1 MNTSINYPTF
11 RYNNESLVLLPGS
24 RFTKKELISRL
35 HQMNIDSSNIQDKN
49 SLVNLYESS
58 LHNNLN
64 KTKILDK
71 LRKDTE
77 ILNSKLGISQRQ
89 SLQASN
95 MNTMS
100 NNSKSKVINITTEVK
115 PFTTINNNNNDNANN
130 NNIREINMKNRGEVT
145 YNPLM
150 SHNSNVQSNKTSRF
164 GGYSNNDNN
173 DNRNSYNDNYL
184 NSGNFQ
190 NNNNLS
196 NNSSKRYTNTG
207 NAYYNNQNESN
218 YQNNF
223 DNSMNTGMNNNNNI
237 LNKSNMNNMNNILN
251 KSNMNNMNNNN
262 DMYRS
267 RAYNN
272 NNNNNNNSQ
281 YYAQGANTDIN
292 TSNSNRYNPVNNR
305 NSNRYSN
312 DSNNNY
318 SARPSQYQDESIFAS
333 GNNTNPYRSNNLNT
347 TNYTTNYASTN
358 NNSVMNMNNNNQNRM
373 VTDSQ
378 REPVLSTGE
387 FRMQNNSNIR
397 QREPDEE
404 SNFSIFSTFK
414 NSPLFKDREE
424 ICKNLIISLIIIIF
438 AIVTLSLAI
447 KFWDSITNFFYEF
460 FNMLLDPRRLIVDG
474 IFGFISSLFFGS
486 IHYFYITF
494 PLIAIIIFLVIYI
507 RKYNIKKNCE
517 KIYKKM
523 YQDLVNGQNNNEM
536 NFIYEDDLYKK
547 YAANFGIS
555 EKEFKR
561 SYLPVLNKMRRREN
575 KMKVSEQRDNNGKK
589 VVFWH
594 LNNN

>member
-1 MNTSINYPTF
+1 MNSSINYPTF

-64 KTKILDK
+64 KTKIIDK

-115 PFTTINNNNNDNANN
+115 PFTAINNNISNADNNANN

-190 NNNNLS
+190 NNNNNLS

-207 NAYYNNQNESN
+207 NVYYNNQNESN

-223 DNSMNTGMNNNNNI
+223 DNSMNTGMNNNNN
-237 LNKSNMNNMNNILN
+237 NILN

-262 DMYRS
+262 DMHRS

-272 NNNNNNNSQ
+272 NINNNSNTQ

-292 TSNSNRYNPVNNR
+292 TSNSNRYNQVNNR

-318 SARPSQYQDESIFAS
+318 SVRPSQYQDESIFAS

-347 TNYTTNYASTN
+347 TTCTANYAATN
-358 NNSVMNMNNNNQNRM
+358 NNSVMNMNMNNNNQNRM
-373 VTDSQ
+373 GIDSQ
-378 REPVLSTGE
+378 RQPVLSTGE
-387 FRMQNNSNIR
+387 ERMQNNNNIR

-424 ICKNLIISLIIIIF
+424 ICKNLIISFIIIIF

-494 PLIAIIIFLVIYI
+494 PLIGIIIFLVIYI

-523 YQDLVNGQNNNEM
+523 YRDLMDGQNNNEM

-547 YAANFGIS
+547 YAANYGIS
-555 EKEFKR
+555 EKVFKR
-561 SYLPVLNKMRRREN
+561 SYLPVLNRMRRREN

-589 VVFWH
+589 VIFWH

>member
-1 MNTSINYPTF
+1 MSTSINYPTF

-35 HQMNIDSSNIQDKN
+35 YQMNIDSSNIQDKN
-49 SLVNLYESS
+49 SLINLYETS
-58 LHNNLN
+58 LHNNVN

-100 NNSKSKVINITTEVK
+100 NNSKTKVINITTEVK
-115 PFTTINNNNNDNANN
+115 PFTTNSINNNVNN
-130 NNIREINMKNRGEVT
+130 NNIREINMKNRGEMT

-190 NNNNLS
+190 NNNLS
-196 NNSSKRYTNTG
+196 NNSSKRYNNTNTG
-207 NAYYNNQNESN
+207 NEYYNNQNESN

-223 DNSMNTGMNNNNNI
+223 DNSMNTGMNNNNNDI
-237 LNKSNMNNMNNILN
+237 LNKSNMNNMNN
-251 KSNMNNMNNNN
+251 SN

-272 NNNNNNNSQ
+272 NNNNSQ
-281 YYAQGANTDIN
+281 YYPQHANTDIN
-292 TSNSNRYNPVNNR
+292 TSNSNRYNQVNNR
-305 NSNRYSN
+305 NSNRYTN
-312 DSNNNY
+312 DGNNNY
-318 SARPSQYQDESIFAS
+318 SVLPSQYQDGSIFES
-333 GNNTNPYRSNNLNT
+333 GNNTNPYRNNNLNT
-347 TNYTTNYASTN
+347 TTYTSNYAATN
-358 NNSVMNMNNNNQNRM
+358 NNSIMNMNNNNQNRT
-373 VTDSQ
+373 VIDSQ
-378 REPVLSTGE
+378 RRPILSTGE
-387 FRMQNNSNIR
+387 DR

-404 SNFSIFSTFK
+404 SEFSIFSTFK

-494 PLIAIIIFLVIYI
+494 PLIAIIIFLVIYM
-507 RKYNIKKNCE
+507 RKYNIKKRCE

-523 YQDLVNGQNNNEM
+523 YKDLVDGQNNNEM

-547 YAANFGIS
+547 YAANYGIS

-589 VVFWH
+589 IIFWH